1 VPAPTR
7 FGDYEVLSLLGE
19 GGMGAVYRCRA
30 PDGEQVAVKT
40 LRGGGGDRARALER
54 FAREAGALARL
65 SHANLIGVIG
75 QGEQD
80 GDPFLV
86 MPLVSGRSL
95 QEQLS
100 TGGPLPERD
109 AARLF
114 HTLARALSYA
124 HQLGVL
130 HRDLKPDNVI
140 VRGDGE
146 PVLVDF
152 GLVKDAQLDAASL
165 TRSGVHLGTPGFW
178 PPEQM
183 HGRHDRVDARSD
195 VYGLGATLYAAL
207 SGQAPYP
214 ATTWAELVQM
224 VKQPPQRLS
233 SLRPQ
238 LDPGLARICMR
249 CLAEDPAERYPS
261 ADALAQALEEWSLG
275 KPPGAPR
282 ALAGWAVA
290 AGGLALVGVL
300 GLSAVLGHEPSDPA
314 VLGSRLPHGEQQP
327 VDAVPEPPLAPLEEL
342 VELEDARAAIL
353 AGLDEGVPQ
362 LGVPGP
368 VVCFAP
374 RSSVLL
380 SAPVEQAPHAS
391 GRHEAAAVAA
401 LHGEGRVIAIGHSDY
416 LMPDHWSPEVRAE
429 AQRFLLNCVRW
440 AGGGARPRVGVF
452 WADGQDPLLAF
463 LEEQGLEARAV
474 DEGAKLE
481 DLELVL
487 WRRRSASPVPVDA
500 LVAFVAGG
508 GGLVIGD
515 CPWGTQQLAQGKG
528 RNDIRDAYPENAVLA
543 PMGLAFNR
551 HGALRAPGRRYR
563 ASPASQREALTAFTL
578 REVCSQR
585 ALPPARQAEALIQL
599 TRAVEALPSRG
610 HASLDWIA
618 RTFRPD
624 LDALSV
630 RRGEG
635 VRVGTRGALAIAAI
649 QRRWWGSPG
658 TEPLGL
664 PPAWQL
670 GAPRGE
676 AAGRVLVRAPPEAG
690 SASTGLYAAPDE
702 ELRVELVDGS
712 AAGLRVRVGAHRDV
726 LWNLD
731 HYARFPEVSRDWT
744 LGREGLRVVS
754 PFGGLIY
761 LERAREGR
769 ADARVAI
776 SGAYAA
782 PSFSLGQ
789 RETWKHAQR
798 NPGAWGELAG
808 EHVTVILPRELLRG
822 VEDPAAVCTTWD
834 GLLQAGARFAGSRP
848 RGRLRLVYDVQQ
860 EFAATRPADPAS
872 VTGFTALV
880 DPEELRQRGSTA
892 LSAVARQLLDPDW
905 DVRKLREGHVWL
917 LENALRREL
926 GCPQLPASTHPVV
939 QLFAGLLRDFGWE
952 ALERVY
958 GSYRGFD
965 AGQQLSE
972 IDRLGTFY
980 MRVCEALRSDLEQ
993 RFREAD
999 VLPKD
1004 AILALVR
1011 QEGYPK
1017 R

>member
-1 VPAPTR
+1 MPVPTR

-30 PDGEQVAVKT
+30 PNGEQVAVKT
-40 LRGGGGDRARALER
+40 LRSGGGDRARALER

-65 SHANLIGVIG
+65 GHANLIGVLG
-75 QGEQD
+75 QGEHD
-80 GDPFLV
+80 GQPFLV

-95 QEQLS
+95 QEQLDK
-100 TGGPLPERD
+100 GGPLPERD

-114 HTLARALSYA
+114 QTLARALAYA
-124 HQLGVL
+124 HQHGVL
-130 HRDLKPDNVI
+130 HRDLKPANVI

-152 GLVKDAQLDAASL
+152 GLVKDAQLDANSL

-183 HGRHDRVDARSD
+183 HGQHDRVDARSD

-207 SGQAPYP
+207 AGQPPYP
-214 ATTWAELVQM
+214 AGTWAELVRM
-224 VKQPPQRLS
+224 VNQPPQRLS
-233 SLRPQ
+233 SVRPE

-261 ADALAQALEEWSLG
+261 ADALAQALEDWTLG
-275 KPPGAPR
+275 QGPGASK

-290 AGGLALVGVL
+290 AGALALVGVL
-300 GLSAVLGHEPSDPA
+300 GLSAVLGRESPEPPVS
-314 VLGSRLPHGEQQP
+314 GSGPPPTEEP
-327 VDAVPEPPLAPLEEL
+327 PDAVSEPPLAPLEEL
-342 VELEDARAAIL
+342 VELEEARDAIL
-353 AGLDEGVPQ
+353 AGLEGGVPQ

-374 RSSVLL
+374 RSSVLF
-380 SAPVEQAPHAS
+380 SAPADWATQVSA
-391 GRHEAAAVAA
+391 RHEAAAVAA
-401 LHGEGRVIAIGHSDY
+401 LFGEGRVVAIGHSDY
-416 LMPDHWSPEVRAE
+416 LVPENWSAEERADAE
-429 AQRFLLNCVRW
+429 RFLLNCVRW
-440 AGGGARPRVGVF
+440 AGGAKPRVGVF
-452 WADGQDPLLAF
+452 WAEDQDPLLAF
-463 LEEQGLEARAV
+463 LEKQGFEVRPLGVGSRLEGLEV
-474 DEGAKLE
+474 
-481 DLELVL
+481 VL
-487 WRRRSASPVPVDA
+487 WRQQSASAVPPDA
-500 LVAFVAGG
+500 LVGFVAGG
-508 GGLVIGD
+508 GGLVVGD
-515 CPWGTQQLAQGKG
+515 CPWGTQQLAQAEG
-528 RNDIRDAYPENAVLA
+528 RNDIRDAYPKNAVLA

-551 HGALRAPGRRYR
+551 YGGLPAQGQRYR
-563 ASPASQREALTAFTL
+563 ASRASLREALTAFTL
-578 REVCSQR
+578 REVCNAR
-585 ALPPARQAEALIQL
+585 ALPPAREAEALIQL

-610 HASLDWIA
+610 HASLEWIA

-624 LDALSV
+624 LDALTV

-635 VRVGTRGALAIAAI
+635 VRVGTRGALAIAAVN
-649 QRRWWGSPG
+649 RRWCGSPG

-676 AAGRVLVRAPPEAG
+676 AEGRVLVRAPPAVG
-690 SASTGLYAAPDE
+690 STSTGLYAAPDE

-712 AAGLRVRVGAHRDV
+712 ASGIRVRVGAHRDV
-726 LWNLD
+726 LWNQD
-731 HYARFPEVSRDWT
+731 RYARFPEVSRDWA

-761 LERAREGR
+761 LEREREGA

-789 RETWKHAQR
+789 RQTWAHAQR
-798 NPGAWGELAG
+798 SPGAWGELAG
-808 EHVTVILPRELLRG
+808 EHVTLILPRELLRG
-822 VEDPAAVCTTWD
+822 LDDPAAVCTAWD
-834 GLLQAGARFAGSRP
+834 GLLQVGARFAGSRP
-848 RGRLRLVYDVQQ
+848 RGRLRLVCDVQQ
-860 EFAATRPADPAS
+860 EFAVTRPTDPAS
-872 VTGFTALV
+872 VTELSALV
-880 DPEELRQRGSTA
+880 DPDELRRRGSSA
-892 LSAVARQLLDPDW
+892 LGAVASKLLDPDW
-905 DVRKLREGHVWL
+905 DVRALREGHVWL

-926 GCPQLPASTHPVV
+926 GCPQLPASTRPVV

-958 GSYRGFD
+958 ASYRGFD
-965 AGQQLSE
+965 AGQRLNE
-972 IDRLGTFY
+972 IDRLGAFY
-980 MRVCEALRSDLEQ
+980 MRLCEALRSDLEQ
-993 RFREAD
+993 RFRAAD
-999 VLPKD
+999 VLPKA

-1011 QEGYPK
+1011 QEGYPQ